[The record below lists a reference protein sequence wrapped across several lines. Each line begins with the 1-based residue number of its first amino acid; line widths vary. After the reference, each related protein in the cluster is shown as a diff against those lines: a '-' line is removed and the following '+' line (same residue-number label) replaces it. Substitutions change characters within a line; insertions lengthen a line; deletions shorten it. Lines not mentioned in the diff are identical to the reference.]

1 MCAWGRFCAFARE
14 PERRKVGIDAR
25 ISVEGVAYAVDP
37 GLAGEDVVVWWGL
50 FDRDLYIEHDD
61 RRYGPYSPVDGPIPL
76 HHYRRHRKT
85 KAEERAD
92 QMAALAE
99 RIQLPRAVLDGGTTV
114 MVRMSSSPL
123 PTVPFTDPDPFRE
136 LTYPNVIAAKRAV
149 ADELGIPLAKLGEE
163 ERAFIDAVVRETLD
177 RRVVLA
183 RIRERFRRPER
194 GTEC

>member
-1 MCAWGRFCAFARE
+1 
-14 PERRKVGIDAR
+14 V
-25 ISVEGVAYAVDP
+25 
-37 GLAGEDVVVWWGL
+37 
-50 FDRDLYIEHDD
+50 
-61 RRYGPYSPVDGPIPL
+61 
-76 HHYRRHRKT
+76 
-85 KAEERAD
+85 
-92 QMAALAE
+92 AALAE

-114 MVRMSSSPL
+114 MVRMPSSPL